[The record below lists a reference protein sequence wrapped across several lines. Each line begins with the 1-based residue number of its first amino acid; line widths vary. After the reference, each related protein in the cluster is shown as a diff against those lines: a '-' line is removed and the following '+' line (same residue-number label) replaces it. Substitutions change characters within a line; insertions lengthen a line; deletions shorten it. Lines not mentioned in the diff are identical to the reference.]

1 LAAGCIAAG
10 QGRTLGYEMVRV
22 DAAKPRC
29 TLRASAKILDFS
41 PLELFVYDCFAVPEQ
56 DNARVRDHGRLM
68 QHVEQ
73 SPLGNLLDIVPDSW

>member
-1 LAAGCIAAG
+1 
-10 QGRTLGYEMVRV
+10 MVRV
-22 DAAKPRC
+22 DAAKPRR

-68 QHVEQ
+68 QHV
-73 SPLGNLLDIVPDSW
+73 